1 MSYLITQMLLCL
13 LLAAVLGF
21 ILGWL
26 LRRCSCDE
34 VEAEWSARYGMLED
48 ERNRL
53 HLELKTSQ
61 KPVARFDHDGD
72 TVGDAALG
80 LMSAAAASSASAAPI
95 GSPVAASSYDIEEIE
110 GIGKGFGKR
119 LRALQVETTQDLLA
133 KCNSA
138 SAAAAIGKSMGVQ
151 AAVAQSWVC
160 MADLLRVPEIDG
172 QYAELLEWS
181 GIHGVQQL
189 AQQQAE
195 ALATQLK
202 QTNTGQHR
210 TEHVPDA
217 ATLAQWIDAAKALP
231 GAP

>member
-26 LRRCSCDE
+26 LKRCSCTE

-53 HLELKTSQ
+53 HLELKSNQ
-61 KPVARFDHDGD
+61 QPVARFDHDGD
-72 TVGDAALG
+72 TVGDATMG
-80 LMSAAAASSASAAPI
+80 PMSAAAASPASAAPI
-95 GSPVAASSYDIEEIE
+95 AASGYDIEEIE

-138 SAAAAIGKSMGVQ
+138 SAVAAIGKSMGLQ
-151 AAVAQSWVC
+151 AAVVQSWVC

-181 GIHGVQQL
+181 GIHSVQQL

-202 QTNTGQHR
+202 QTNTGQRR

-217 ATLAQWIDAAKALP
+217 ATLAQWIDAAKGLP